1 MVPAVP
7 EDIIQEV
14 EKGRKEVAA
23 GEGKTVDFGFYL
35 VLDRIE
41 GIRSDIQ
48 RQIND
53 VQRQIV
59 EVKEELR
66 WEIKQEVNS
75 LRQEMKQEINGL
87 RQEMKQEV
95 NGLRQEMKQE
105 ISALRQEM
113 NSMRQELKD
122 DIRHID
128 GKINN
133 IIWAAIGTFFAVLV
147 GSAGIVVAIYYTLGK

>member
-1 MVPAVP
+1 MPAVS
-7 EDIIQEV
+7 EDIIREI

-35 VLDRIE
+35 FLDRIE
-41 GIRSDIQ
+41 GIRTDIQ
-48 RQIND
+48 RQINDVQKQIND

-66 WEIKQEVNS
+66 REIKQEINGLRQEMKQETNGLHQEVNS
-75 LRQEMKQEINGL
+75 LRQEMKQEIT
-87 RQEMKQEV
+87 
-95 NGLRQEMKQE
+95 
-105 ISALRQEM
+105 ALRQE
-113 NSMRQELKD
+113 LKE